1 MHYALKKICI
11 MHYELCI
18 KIVNLR
24 KILKIIIKKYILWE
38 EHLNTAKRLR

>member
-1 MHYALKKICI
+1 

-24 KILKIIIKKYILWE
+24 KILKII
-38 EHLNTAKRLR
+38 LRNIYYGKSI

>member
-1 MHYALKKICI
+1 MNYELKKICI

-24 KILKIIIKKYILWE
+24 KILKIIIKKDILWE

>member
-1 MHYALKKICI
+1 

-24 KILKIIIKKYILWE
+24 KILKII
-38 EHLNTAKRLR
+38 LRKIYYLKSI

>member
-1 MHYALKKICI
+1 MNYELKKYALCIMNYALKKICI

-24 KILKIIIKKYILWE
+24 KILK
-38 EHLNTAKRLR
+38 